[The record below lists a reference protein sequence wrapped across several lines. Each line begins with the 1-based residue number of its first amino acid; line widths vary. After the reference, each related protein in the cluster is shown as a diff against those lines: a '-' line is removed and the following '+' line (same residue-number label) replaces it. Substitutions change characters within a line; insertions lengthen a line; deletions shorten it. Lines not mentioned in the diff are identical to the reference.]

1 MEKVKYDI
9 YCDFD
14 IEKHKQ
20 TYVNYLEVLI
30 LADGK
35 IVYAIPSHQM
45 KAQEL
50 CCKKLG
56 VSLQELG
63 VMCPKDYYCNY
74 LTWLLNI
81 CGAVSVWND
90 FYRTGELGLN
100 AKQRSKLEQLKL
112 NGLFKGTIR

>member
-1 MEKVKYDI
+1 MQKSKYDI
-9 YCDFD
+9 YSDFD
-14 IEKHKQ
+14 IEKHKEK
-20 TYVNYLEVLI
+20 YINYLEVLI

-45 KAQEL
+45 KAGEI

-56 VSLQELG
+56 ISRQELSA
-63 VMCPKDYYCNY
+63 MCPRECYFDY

-81 CGAVSVWND
+81 SGAVSVWND
-90 FYRTGELGLN
+90 FYKTGEKGLN
-100 AKQRSKLEQLKL
+100 TKQRSKLEQLKL